1 MSHPTICINAK
12 DFNADKLNI
21 SEPKEI
27 KTKSNIKMKI
37 AEISYLND
45 KDELCDLYITLP
57 PVSTYGPYPQYNY
70 NSSSKTEKDI
80 CGYTI
85 SYSNTEVNKLFHS
98 IQKIISKKFKKY
110 NMKPVFVKNKNNN
123 DTAYFKV
130 KMNGQNIT
138 TNFYSDKKCTQT
150 INALDIVSKFGELTP
165 MIHLRSIYFGSHG
178 TSDYNCSLQISIAK
192 AVFEV
197 KENLTPDFNLDD
209 SESEEEE

>member
-12 DFNADKLNI
+12 DFNADQLNI

-37 AEISYLND
+37 ADISYLND
-45 KDELCDLYITLP
+45 KNELCDLYITLP

-85 SYSNTEVNKLFHS
+85 SYSNTEVTKLFHS
-98 IQKIISKKFKKY
+98 IQKIISNKSKKY
-110 NMKPVFVKNKNNN
+110 IIKPVFVKNKNKNE
-123 DTAYFKV
+123 TAYFKV
-130 KMNGQNIT
+130 KMNGQTIT
-138 TNFYSDKKCTQT
+138 TNFYSDKKCTQA

-165 MIHLRSIYFGSHG
+165 MIHIRNIYFGAHG
-178 TSDYNCSLQISIAK
+178 TSEYNCSLQINIAK
-192 AVFEV
+192 AVFKV
-197 KENLTPDFNLDD
+197 KENTAPDFNLDD
-209 SESEEEE
+209 SESEEE